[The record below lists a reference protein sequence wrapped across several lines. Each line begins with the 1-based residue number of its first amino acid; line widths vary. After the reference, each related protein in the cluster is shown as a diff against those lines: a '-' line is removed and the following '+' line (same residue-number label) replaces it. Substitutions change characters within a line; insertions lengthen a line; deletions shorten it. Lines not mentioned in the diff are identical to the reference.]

1 MTIAGFR
8 RVIRVSPMVTIAFS
22 IGSGGGVTPR
32 SNGLTGGTRGC
43 CLLGTLEIYS
53 LPKTI
58 CYLTDTK

>member
-1 MTIAGFR
+1 
-8 RVIRVSPMVTIAFS
+8 MVTIAFS